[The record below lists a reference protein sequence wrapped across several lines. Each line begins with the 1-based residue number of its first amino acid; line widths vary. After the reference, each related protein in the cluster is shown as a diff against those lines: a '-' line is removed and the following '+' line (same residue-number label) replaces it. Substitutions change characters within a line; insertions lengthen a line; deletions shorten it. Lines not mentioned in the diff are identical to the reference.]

1 MSTLAT
7 ADKGGSLYEWQS
19 AADGIPRRQ
28 APGRAILIRAVLE
41 RRLNRDERQLGESLD
56 WMRHILRRSLSGFRK
71 LLRFMPMADHRTAAP
86 RDVWHVARIAAI
98 RHEDCGPCLQIVVNE
113 ALHDGVSPI
122 IVRAVLGN
130 NGGALGLRLD
140 LARRFA
146 MAVAAHADEA
156 EGLRQQ
162 LVVEIGEAALV
173 DLALTIAGVRVYP
186 TIKRALGYATSCRL
200 VEIRV

>member
-1 MSTLAT
+1 MN
-7 ADKGGSLYEWQS
+7 GSP
-19 AADGIPRRQ
+19 PRIASGRHRS
-28 APGRAILIRAVLE
+28 GRAILIRAVLE

-56 WMRHILRRSLSGFRK
+56 WMRHILRLSLSGFRK
-71 LLRFMPMADHRTAAP
+71 VVRFTPMADHRAAAP

-98 RHEDCGPCLQIVVNE
+98 RHEDCGPCLQIIVNE
-113 ALHDGVSPI
+113 ALHDGVSPT

-130 NGGALGLRLD
+130 DAGALGPRLD

-162 LVVEIGEAALV
+162 LVVDVGEEALV

-200 VEIRV
+200 VEIQV